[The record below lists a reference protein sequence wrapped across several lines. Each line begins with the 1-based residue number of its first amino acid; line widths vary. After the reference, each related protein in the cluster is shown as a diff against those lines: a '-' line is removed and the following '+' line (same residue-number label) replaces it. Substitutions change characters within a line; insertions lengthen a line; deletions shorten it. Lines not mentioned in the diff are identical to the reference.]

1 MTMPTPTISSTAPM
15 RPAIRLIQ
23 NVRIADVMCDS
34 NGVPASSPRFT

>member
-1 MTMPTPTISSTAPM
+1 MPMPTIDSTTPM
-15 RPAIRLIQ
+15 MPPIRLIQ